1 MYHVPGAGPPP
12 GHMHMVAQRW
22 GLWLTPLSWESRVY
36 ISTSDELS
44 AFCERIGNEPVIAVD
59 TEFLRERTY
68 YPKLCLVQVG
78 TPTEIGAIDPILIE
92 DLSPLAHIFADERVT
107 KVFHACGQDL
117 EVILDGMGVTC
128 TSVFDTQVAAAFLGM
143 RQQVSYASLV
153 EVYAGVRLP
162 KAESLTDWS
171 RRPLDPEQL
180 TYAEDDVRYLPGI
193 YDRMVEQL
201 VERDRLAWVQPE
213 MAEATDPSHM
223 HRDPREAYLRLKRSS
238 SLTRRQLAIA
248 REVCAWRE
256 QTAASHDVPRKWVLS
271 DEVVVEVCKRAP
283 RNRDRLRKIRGTDQL
298 SERDVRDLLDA
309 VHAGEEVPGSACP
322 QPERHAHPSA
332 EVESVV
338 DLMVALVRIVSEKS
352 GIATQLIATRDDL
365 VEFAQDRSKSRLATG
380 WRHELAGKQLESLL
394 EGSVGLTVRDGRIE
408 VI

>member
-1 MYHVPGAGPPP
+1 M
-12 GHMHMVAQRW
+12 
-22 GLWLTPLSWESRVY
+22 Y

-117 EVILDGMGVTC
+117 EVILDGMGVMC
-128 TSVFDTQVAAAFLGM
+128 ASVFDTQVAAAFLGM

-153 EVYAGVRLP
+153 EAYAGVRLP

-180 TYAEDDVRYLPGI
+180 TYAEDDVRYLPAI
-193 YDRMVEQL
+193 YDRMMEQL
-201 VERDRLAWVQPE
+201 VEKDRLAWVQPE
-213 MAEATDPSHM
+213 MAEVTDPSHM

-298 SERDVRDLLDA
+298 SERDVHDLLDA
-309 VHAGEEVPGSACP
+309 VRAGEEVPGSACP
-322 QPERHAHPSA
+322 QQERHAHPSA

>member
-1 MYHVPGAGPPP
+1 M
-12 GHMHMVAQRW
+12 
-22 GLWLTPLSWESRVY
+22 Y

-44 AFCERIGNEPVIAVD
+44 AFCERIGKERVIAVD

-78 TPTEIGAIDPILIE
+78 TASEIGAIDPILIK
-92 DLSPLAHIFADERVT
+92 DLSPLASIFADERVT

-117 EVILDGMGVTC
+117 EVILDGMGVAC
-128 TSVFDTQVAAAFLGM
+128 TPVFDTQVAAAFLGM

-153 EVYAGVRLP
+153 EAYAGVRLP

-180 TYAEDDVRYLPGI
+180 TYAEDDVRYLPAI
-193 YDRMVEQL
+193 YESMIEQL
-201 VERDRLAWVQPE
+201 VEKDRLSWVQPE
-213 MAEATDPSHM
+213 IAEVCDPSHM
-223 HRDPREAYLRLKRSS
+223 HRDPRMAYLRLKRSS

-256 QTAASHDVPRKWVLS
+256 KTAASHDIPRKWVLS

-283 RNRDRLRKIRGTDQL
+283 RTRDRLRKIRGTDQL
-298 SERDVRDLLDA
+298 AEKDVRDLLEM
-309 VHAGEEVPGSACP
+309 VQVGEGVPASECP
-322 QPERHAHPSA
+322 QQERHSHPSP
-332 EVESVV
+332 ELESVV
-338 DLMVALVRIVSEKS
+338 DLMIALVRVVSEKS

-365 VEFAQDRSKSRLATG
+365 VEFAQDRSKSRLASG
-380 WRHELAGKQLESLL
+380 WRYELAGRQLESLL

-408 VI
+408 LI

>member
-1 MYHVPGAGPPP
+1 M
-12 GHMHMVAQRW
+12 
-22 GLWLTPLSWESRVY
+22 Y

-44 AFCERIGNEPVIAVD
+44 AFCERIGKERVIAVD

-78 TPTEIGAIDPILIE
+78 TASEIGAIDPILIK
-92 DLSPLAHIFADERVT
+92 DLSPLASIFADERVT

-117 EVILDGMGVTC
+117 EVILDGMGVAC

-153 EVYAGVRLP
+153 EAYAGVRLP

-180 TYAEDDVRYLPGI
+180 TYAEDDVRYLPAI
-193 YDRMVEQL
+193 YESMIEQL
-201 VERDRLAWVQPE
+201 VEKDRLSWVQPE
-213 MAEATDPSHM
+213 IAEVCDPSHM
-223 HRDPREAYLRLKRSS
+223 HRDPRMAYLRLKRSS

-256 QTAASHDVPRKWVLS
+256 KTAASHDIPRKWVLS

-283 RNRDRLRKIRGTDQL
+283 RTRDRLRKIRGTDQL
-298 SERDVRDLLDA
+298 AEKDVRDLLEM
-309 VHAGEEVPGSACP
+309 VQVGEGVPASECP
-322 QPERHAHPSA
+322 QQERHSHPSP
-332 EVESVV
+332 ELESVV
-338 DLMVALVRIVSEKS
+338 DLMIALVRVVSEKF

-365 VEFAQDRSKSRLATG
+365 VEFAQDRSKSRLASG
-380 WRHELAGKQLESLL
+380 WRYELAGRQLESLL

-408 VI
+408 LI

>member
-1 MYHVPGAGPPP
+1 M
-12 GHMHMVAQRW
+12 
-22 GLWLTPLSWESRVY
+22 Y

-44 AFCERIGNEPVIAVD
+44 AFCERIGKERVIAVD

-78 TPTEIGAIDPILIE
+78 TASEIGAIDPILIK
-92 DLSPLAHIFADERVT
+92 DLSPLASIFADERVT

-117 EVILDGMGVTC
+117 EVILDGMGVAC

-153 EVYAGVRLP
+153 EAYAGVRLP

-180 TYAEDDVRYLPGI
+180 AYAEDDVRYLPAI
-193 YDRMVEQL
+193 YESMIEQL
-201 VERDRLAWVQPE
+201 VEKDRLSWVQPE
-213 MAEATDPSHM
+213 IAEVCDPSHM
-223 HRDPREAYLRLKRSS
+223 HRDPRMAYLRLKRSS

-256 QTAASHDVPRKWVLS
+256 KTAASHDIPRKWVLS

-283 RNRDRLRKIRGTDQL
+283 RTRDRLRKIRGTDQL
-298 SERDVRDLLDA
+298 AEKDVRDLLEM
-309 VHAGEEVPGSACP
+309 VQVGEGVPASECP
-322 QPERHAHPSA
+322 QQERHSHPSP
-332 EVESVV
+332 ELESVV
-338 DLMVALVRIVSEKS
+338 DLMIALVRVVSEKS

-365 VEFAQDRSKSRLATG
+365 VEFAQDRSKSRLASG
-380 WRHELAGKQLESLL
+380 WRYELAGRQLESLL

-408 VI
+408 LI

>member
-1 MYHVPGAGPPP
+1 M
-12 GHMHMVAQRW
+12 
-22 GLWLTPLSWESRVY
+22 Y

-78 TPTEIGAIDPILIE
+78 TPKEIGAIDPILIE
-92 DLSPLAHIFADERVT
+92 DLSPLARIFADERVT

-117 EVILDGMGVTC
+117 EVILDGMGVMC
-128 TSVFDTQVAAAFLGM
+128 ASVFDTQVAAAFLGM

-153 EVYAGVRLP
+153 EAYAGVRLP

-298 SERDVRDLLDA
+298 SERDVHDLLDA
-309 VHAGEEVPGSACP
+309 VRAGEEVPGSACP
-322 QPERHAHPSA
+322 QQERHAHPSP
-332 EVESVV
+332 EVESVA

-408 VI
+408 II

>member
-1 MYHVPGAGPPP
+1 M
-12 GHMHMVAQRW
+12 
-22 GLWLTPLSWESRVY
+22 Y

-78 TPTEIGAIDPILIE
+78 TPKEIGAIDPILIE
-92 DLSPLAHIFADERVT
+92 DLSPLARIFADERVT

-128 TSVFDTQVAAAFLGM
+128 ASVFDTQVAAAFLGM

-153 EVYAGVRLP
+153 EAYAGVRLP

-271 DEVVVEVCKRAP
+271 DEVVVEVCSGRRATATACAS
-283 RNRDRLRKIRGTDQL
+283 IRGTDQL
-298 SERDVRDLLDA
+298 SERDVHDLLDA
-309 VHAGEEVPGSACP
+309 VRAGEEVPGSACP
-322 QPERHAHPSA
+322 QQERHAASLRRGRERGGPHGCA
-332 EVESVV
+332 GENRVREVRHCHAAHSHQGRPGRVRPGPLE
-338 DLMVALVRIVSEKS
+338 VAPC
-352 GIATQLIATRDDL
+352 D
-365 VEFAQDRSKSRLATG
+365 RLAPRAC
-380 WRHELAGKQLESLL
+380 WQAA
-394 EGSVGLTVRDGRIE
+394 
-408 VI
+408 

>member
-1 MYHVPGAGPPP
+1 M
-12 GHMHMVAQRW
+12 
-22 GLWLTPLSWESRVY
+22 Y

-44 AFCERIGNEPVIAVD
+44 AFCERIGKERVIAVD

-78 TPTEIGAIDPILIE
+78 TASEIGAIDPILIK
-92 DLSPLAHIFADERVT
+92 DLSPLASIFADERVT

-117 EVILDGMGVTC
+117 EVILDGMGVAC

-153 EVYAGVRLP
+153 EAYAGVRLP

-180 TYAEDDVRYLPGI
+180 TYAEDDVRYLPAI
-193 YDRMVEQL
+193 YESMIEQL
-201 VERDRLAWVQPE
+201 VEKDRLSWVQPE
-213 MAEATDPSHM
+213 IAEVCDPSHM
-223 HRDPREAYLRLKRSS
+223 HRDTRMAYLRLKRSS

-256 QTAASHDVPRKWVLS
+256 KTAASHDIPRKWVLS

-283 RNRDRLRKIRGTDQL
+283 RTRDRLRKIRGTDQL
-298 SERDVRDLLDA
+298 AEKDVRDLLEM
-309 VHAGEEVPGSACP
+309 VQVGEGVPASECP
-322 QPERHAHPSA
+322 QQERHSHPSP
-332 EVESVV
+332 ELESVV
-338 DLMVALVRIVSEKS
+338 DLMIALVRVVSEKS

-365 VEFAQDRSKSRLATG
+365 VEFAQDRSKSRLASG
-380 WRHELAGKQLESLL
+380 WRYELAGRQLESLL

-408 VI
+408 LI

>member
-1 MYHVPGAGPPP
+1 M
-12 GHMHMVAQRW
+12 
-22 GLWLTPLSWESRVY
+22 Y

-44 AFCERIGNEPVIAVD
+44 AFCERIGKERVIAVD

-78 TPTEIGAIDPILIE
+78 TASEIGAIDPILIK
-92 DLSPLAHIFADERVT
+92 DLSPLASIFADERVT

-117 EVILDGMGVTC
+117 EVILDGMGVAC

-153 EVYAGVRLP
+153 EAYAGVRLP

-180 TYAEDDVRYLPGI
+180 TYAEDDVRYLPAI
-193 YDRMVEQL
+193 YESMIEQL
-201 VERDRLAWVQPE
+201 VEKDRLSWVQPE
-213 MAEATDPSHM
+213 IAEVCDPSHM
-223 HRDPREAYLRLKRSS
+223 HRDPRMAYLRLKRSS

-256 QTAASHDVPRKWVLS
+256 KTAASHDIPRKWVLS

-283 RNRDRLRKIRGTDQL
+283 RTRDRLRKIRGTDQL
-298 SERDVRDLLDA
+298 AEKDVRDLLEM
-309 VHAGEEVPGSACP
+309 VQVGEGVPASECP
-322 QPERHAHPSA
+322 QQERHSHPSP
-332 EVESVV
+332 ELESVV
-338 DLMVALVRIVSEKS
+338 DLMIALVRVVSEKS

-365 VEFAQDRSKSRLATG
+365 VELAQDRSKSRLASG
-380 WRHELAGKQLESLL
+380 WRYELAGRQLESLL

-408 VI
+408 LI

>member
-1 MYHVPGAGPPP
+1 M
-12 GHMHMVAQRW
+12 
-22 GLWLTPLSWESRVY
+22 Y

-44 AFCERIGNEPVIAVD
+44 AFCERIGKERVIAVD

-78 TPTEIGAIDPILIE
+78 TASEIGAIDPILIK
-92 DLSPLAHIFADERVT
+92 DLSPLASIFADERVT

-117 EVILDGMGVTC
+117 EVILDGMGVAC

-153 EVYAGVRLP
+153 EAYAGVRLP

-171 RRPLDPEQL
+171 
-180 TYAEDDVRYLPGI
+180 DVRYLPAI
-193 YDRMVEQL
+193 YESMIEQL
-201 VERDRLAWVQPE
+201 VEKDRLSWVQPE
-213 MAEATDPSHM
+213 IAEVCDPSHM
-223 HRDPREAYLRLKRSS
+223 HRDPRMAYLRLKRSS

-256 QTAASHDVPRKWVLS
+256 KTAASHDIPRKWVLS

-283 RNRDRLRKIRGTDQL
+283 RTRDRLRKIRGTDQL
-298 SERDVRDLLDA
+298 AEKDVRDLLEM
-309 VHAGEEVPGSACP
+309 VQVGEGVPASECP
-322 QPERHAHPSA
+322 QQERHSHPSP
-332 EVESVV
+332 ELESVV
-338 DLMVALVRIVSEKS
+338 DLMIALVRVVSEKS

-365 VEFAQDRSKSRLATG
+365 VEFAQDRSKSRLASG
-380 WRHELAGKQLESLL
+380 WRYELAGRQLESLL

-408 VI
+408 LI

>member
-1 MYHVPGAGPPP
+1 M
-12 GHMHMVAQRW
+12 
-22 GLWLTPLSWESRVY
+22 Y

-44 AFCERIGNEPVIAVD
+44 AFCERIGKERVIAVD

-78 TPTEIGAIDPILIE
+78 TASEIGAIDPILIK
-92 DLSPLAHIFADERVT
+92 DLSPLASIFADERVT

-117 EVILDGMGVTC
+117 EVILDGMGVAC

-153 EVYAGVRLP
+153 EAYAGVRLP

-180 TYAEDDVRYLPGI
+180 TYAEDDVRYLPAI
-193 YDRMVEQL
+193 YESMIEQL
-201 VERDRLAWVQPE
+201 VEKDRLSWVQPE
-213 MAEATDPSHM
+213 IAEVCDPSHM
-223 HRDPREAYLRLKRSS
+223 HRDPRMAYLRLKRSS

-256 QTAASHDVPRKWVLS
+256 KTAASHDIPRKWVLS

-283 RNRDRLRKIRGTDQL
+283 RTRDRLRKIRGTDQL
-298 SERDVRDLLDA
+298 AEKDVRDLLEM
-309 VHAGEEVPGSACP
+309 VQVGEGVPASECP
-322 QPERHAHPSA
+322 QQERHSHPSP
-332 EVESVV
+332 ELESVV
-338 DLMVALVRIVSEKS
+338 DLMIALVRVVSEKS

-365 VEFAQDRSKSRLATG
+365 VEFAQDRSKSRLASG
-380 WRHELAGKQLESLL
+380 WRYELAGRQLESLL

-408 VI
+408 LI

>member
-1 MYHVPGAGPPP
+1 M
-12 GHMHMVAQRW
+12 
-22 GLWLTPLSWESRVY
+22 Y

-44 AFCERIGNEPVIAVD
+44 AFCERIGKEHVIAVD

-78 TPTEIGAIDPILIE
+78 TASEIGAIDPILIK
-92 DLSPLAHIFADERVT
+92 DLSPLASIFADERVT

-117 EVILDGMGVTC
+117 EVILDGIGVAC

-153 EVYAGVRLP
+153 EAYAGVRLP

-180 TYAEDDVRYLPGI
+180 TYAEDDVRYLPAI
-193 YDRMVEQL
+193 YESMIEQL
-201 VERDRLAWVQPE
+201 VEKDRLSWVQPE
-213 MAEATDPSHM
+213 IAEVCDPSHM
-223 HRDPREAYLRLKRSS
+223 HRDPRMAYLRLKRSS

-256 QTAASHDVPRKWVLS
+256 KTAASHDIPRKWVLS

-283 RNRDRLRKIRGTDQL
+283 RTRDRLRKIRGTDQL
-298 SERDVRDLLDA
+298 AEKDVRDLLEM
-309 VHAGEEVPGSACP
+309 VQVGEGVPASECP
-322 QPERHAHPSA
+322 QQERHSHPSP
-332 EVESVV
+332 ELESVV
-338 DLMVALVRIVSEKS
+338 DLMIALVRVVSEKS

-365 VEFAQDRSKSRLATG
+365 VEFAQDRSKSRLASG
-380 WRHELAGKQLESLL
+380 WRYELAGRQLESLL

-408 VI
+408 LI

>member
-1 MYHVPGAGPPP
+1 M
-12 GHMHMVAQRW
+12 
-22 GLWLTPLSWESRVY
+22 Y

-44 AFCERIGNEPVIAVD
+44 AFCERIGKERVIAVD

-78 TPTEIGAIDPILIE
+78 TASEIGAIDPILIK
-92 DLSPLAHIFADERVT
+92 DLSPLASIFADERVT

-117 EVILDGMGVTC
+117 EVILDGMGVAC

-153 EVYAGVRLP
+153 EAYAGVRLP

-180 TYAEDDVRYLPGI
+180 TYAEDDVRYLPAI
-193 YDRMVEQL
+193 YESMIEQL
-201 VERDRLAWVQPE
+201 VEKDRLSWVQPE
-213 MAEATDPSHM
+213 IAEVCDPSHM
-223 HRDPREAYLRLKRSS
+223 HRDPRMAYLRLKRSS

-256 QTAASHDVPRKWVLS
+256 KTAASHDIPRKWVLS

-283 RNRDRLRKIRGTDQL
+283 RTRDRLRKIRGTDQL
-298 SERDVRDLLDA
+298 AEKDVRDLLEM
-309 VHAGEEVPGSACP
+309 VQVGEGVPASECP
-322 QPERHAHPSA
+322 QQERHSQPSP
-332 EVESVV
+332 ELESVV
-338 DLMVALVRIVSEKS
+338 DLMIALVRVVSEKS

-365 VEFAQDRSKSRLATG
+365 VEFAQDRSKSRLASG
-380 WRHELAGKQLESLL
+380 WRYELAGRQLESLL

-408 VI
+408 LI

>member
-1 MYHVPGAGPPP
+1 M
-12 GHMHMVAQRW
+12 
-22 GLWLTPLSWESRVY
+22 Y

-44 AFCERIGNEPVIAVD
+44 AFCERIGKERVIAVD

-78 TPTEIGAIDPILIE
+78 TASEIGAIDPILIK
-92 DLSPLAHIFADERVT
+92 DLSPLASIFAAERVT

-117 EVILDGMGVTC
+117 EVILDGMGVAC

-153 EVYAGVRLP
+153 EAYAGVRLP

-180 TYAEDDVRYLPGI
+180 TYAEDDVRYLPAI
-193 YDRMVEQL
+193 YESMIEQL
-201 VERDRLAWVQPE
+201 VEKDRLSWVQPE
-213 MAEATDPSHM
+213 IAEVCDPSHM
-223 HRDPREAYLRLKRSS
+223 HRDPRMAYLRLKRSS

-256 QTAASHDVPRKWVLS
+256 KTAASHDIPRKWVLS

-283 RNRDRLRKIRGTDQL
+283 RTRDRLRKIRGTDQL
-298 SERDVRDLLDA
+298 AEKDVRDLLEM
-309 VHAGEEVPGSACP
+309 VQVGEGVPASECP
-322 QPERHAHPSA
+322 QQERHSHPSP
-332 EVESVV
+332 ELESVV
-338 DLMVALVRIVSEKS
+338 DLMIALVRVVSEKS

-365 VEFAQDRSKSRLATG
+365 VEFAQDRSKSRLASG
-380 WRHELAGKQLESLL
+380 WRYELAGRQLESLL

-408 VI
+408 LI

>member
-1 MYHVPGAGPPP
+1 M
-12 GHMHMVAQRW
+12 
-22 GLWLTPLSWESRVY
+22 Y

-44 AFCERIGNEPVIAVD
+44 AFCERIGKEHVIAVD

-78 TPTEIGAIDPILIE
+78 TASEIGAIDPILIK
-92 DLSPLAHIFADERVT
+92 DLSPLASIFADERVT

-117 EVILDGMGVTC
+117 EVILDGMGVAC

-143 RQQVSYASLV
+143 CQQVSYASLV
-153 EVYAGVRLP
+153 EAYAGVRLP

-180 TYAEDDVRYLPGI
+180 TYAEDDVRYLPAI
-193 YDRMVEQL
+193 YESMIELL
-201 VERDRLAWVQPE
+201 VEKDRLSWVQPE
-213 MAEATDPSHM
+213 IAEVCDPSHM
-223 HRDPREAYLRLKRSS
+223 HRDPRMAYLRLKRSS

-256 QTAASHDVPRKWVLS
+256 KTAASHDIPRKWVLS

-283 RNRDRLRKIRGTDQL
+283 RTRDRLRKIRGTDQL
-298 SERDVRDLLDA
+298 AEKDVRDLLEM
-309 VHAGEEVPGSACP
+309 VQVGEGVPASECP
-322 QPERHAHPSA
+322 QQERHSHPSP
-332 EVESVV
+332 ELESVV
-338 DLMVALVRIVSEKS
+338 DLMIALVRVVSEKS

-365 VEFAQDRSKSRLATG
+365 VEFAQDRPKSRLASG
-380 WRHELAGKQLESLL
+380 WRYELAGRQLESLL

-408 VI
+408 LI

>member
-1 MYHVPGAGPPP
+1 M
-12 GHMHMVAQRW
+12 
-22 GLWLTPLSWESRVY
+22 Y

-78 TPTEIGAIDPILIE
+78 TPKEIGAIDPILIE
-92 DLSPLAHIFADERVT
+92 DLSPLARIFADERVT

-117 EVILDGMGVTC
+117 EVILDSMGVTC
-128 TSVFDTQVAAAFLGM
+128 ASVFDTQVAAAFLGM

-153 EVYAGVRLP
+153 EAYAGVRLP

-298 SERDVRDLLDA
+298 SERDVHDLLDA
-309 VHAGEEVPGSACP
+309 VRAGEEVPGSACP
-322 QPERHAHPSA
+322 QQERHAHPSA

-408 VI
+408 II

>member
-1 MYHVPGAGPPP
+1 M
-12 GHMHMVAQRW
+12 
-22 GLWLTPLSWESRVY
+22 Y

-78 TPTEIGAIDPILIE
+78 TPKEIGAIDPILIE
-92 DLSPLAHIFADERVT
+92 DLSPLARIFADERVT

-117 EVILDGMGVTC
+117 EVILDGMGVMC
-128 TSVFDTQVAAAFLGM
+128 ASVFDTQVAAAFLGM

-153 EVYAGVRLP
+153 EAYAGVRLP

-298 SERDVRDLLDA
+298 SERDVHDLLDA
-309 VHAGEEVPGSACP
+309 VRAGEEVPGSACP
-322 QPERHAHPSA
+322 QQERHAHPSA
-332 EVESVV
+332 EVESVA

-408 VI
+408 II

>member
-1 MYHVPGAGPPP
+1 M
-12 GHMHMVAQRW
+12 
-22 GLWLTPLSWESRVY
+22 Y

-44 AFCERIGNEPVIAVD
+44 AFCERIGKERVIAVD

-78 TPTEIGAIDPILIE
+78 TASEIGAIDPILIK
-92 DLSPLAHIFADERVT
+92 DLSPLASIFADERVT

-117 EVILDGMGVTC
+117 EVILDGMGVAC

-143 RQQVSYASLV
+143 RQQVGYASLV
-153 EVYAGVRLP
+153 EAYAGVRLP

-180 TYAEDDVRYLPGI
+180 TYAEDDVRYLPAI
-193 YDRMVEQL
+193 YESMIEQL
-201 VERDRLAWVQPE
+201 VEKDRLSWVQPE
-213 MAEATDPSHM
+213 IAEVCDPSHM
-223 HRDPREAYLRLKRSS
+223 HRDPRMAYLRLKRSS

-256 QTAASHDVPRKWVLS
+256 KTAASHDIPRKWVLS

-283 RNRDRLRKIRGTDQL
+283 RTRDRLRKIRGTDQL
-298 SERDVRDLLDA
+298 AEKDVRDLLEM
-309 VHAGEEVPGSACP
+309 VQVGEGVPASECP
-322 QPERHAHPSA
+322 QQERHSHPSP
-332 EVESVV
+332 ELESVV
-338 DLMVALVRIVSEKS
+338 DLMIALVRVVSEKS

-365 VEFAQDRSKSRLATG
+365 VEFAQDRSKSRLASG
-380 WRHELAGKQLESLL
+380 WRYELAGRQLESLL

-408 VI
+408 LI

>member
-1 MYHVPGAGPPP
+1 M
-12 GHMHMVAQRW
+12 
-22 GLWLTPLSWESRVY
+22 Y

-44 AFCERIGNEPVIAVD
+44 AFCERIGKERVIAVD

-78 TPTEIGAIDPILIE
+78 TASEIGAIDPILIK
-92 DLSPLAHIFADERVT
+92 DLSPLASIFADERVT

-117 EVILDGMGVTC
+117 EVILDGMGVAC

-153 EVYAGVRLP
+153 EAYAGVRLP

-180 TYAEDDVRYLPGI
+180 TYAEDDVRYLPAI
-193 YDRMVEQL
+193 YESMIAQL
-201 VERDRLAWVQPE
+201 VEKDRLSWVQPE
-213 MAEATDPSHM
+213 IAEVCDPSHM
-223 HRDPREAYLRLKRSS
+223 HRDPRMAYLRLKRSS

-256 QTAASHDVPRKWVLS
+256 KTAASHDIPRKWVLS

-283 RNRDRLRKIRGTDQL
+283 RTRDRLRKIRGTDQL
-298 SERDVRDLLDA
+298 AEKDVRDLLEM
-309 VHAGEEVPGSACP
+309 VQVGEGVPASECP
-322 QPERHAHPSA
+322 QQERHSHPSP
-332 EVESVV
+332 ELESVV
-338 DLMVALVRIVSEKS
+338 DLMIALVRVVSEKS

-365 VEFAQDRSKSRLATG
+365 VEFAQDRSKSRLASG
-380 WRHELAGKQLESLL
+380 WRYELAGRQLESLL

-408 VI
+408 LI

>member
-1 MYHVPGAGPPP
+1 M
-12 GHMHMVAQRW
+12 
-22 GLWLTPLSWESRVY
+22 Y

-44 AFCERIGNEPVIAVD
+44 AFCERIGKERVIAVD

-78 TPTEIGAIDPILIE
+78 TASEIGAIDPILIK
-92 DLSPLAHIFADERVT
+92 DLSPLASIFADERVT

-117 EVILDGMGVTC
+117 EVILDGMGVAC

-153 EVYAGVRLP
+153 EAYAGVRLP

-180 TYAEDDVRYLPGI
+180 TYAEDDVRYLPAI
-193 YDRMVEQL
+193 YESMIEQL
-201 VERDRLAWVQPE
+201 VEKDRLSWVQPE
-213 MAEATDPSHM
+213 IAEVCDPSHM
-223 HRDPREAYLRLKRSS
+223 HRDPRMAYLRLKRSS

-256 QTAASHDVPRKWVLS
+256 KTAASHDIPRKWVLS

-283 RNRDRLRKIRGTDQL
+283 RTRDRLRKIRGTDQL
-298 SERDVRDLLDA
+298 AEKDVRDLLEM
-309 VHAGEEVPGSACP
+309 VQVGEGVPASECP
-322 QPERHAHPSA
+322 QQERHSHPSP
-332 EVESVV
+332 ELESVV
-338 DLMVALVRIVSEKS
+338 DLMIALVRVVSEKF

-365 VEFAQDRSKSRLATG
+365 VESAQDRSKSRLASG
-380 WRHELAGKQLESLL
+380 WRYELAGRQLESLL

-408 VI
+408 LI

>member
-1 MYHVPGAGPPP
+1 M
-12 GHMHMVAQRW
+12 
-22 GLWLTPLSWESRVY
+22 Y

-44 AFCERIGNEPVIAVD
+44 AFCERIGKERVIAVD

-78 TPTEIGAIDPILIE
+78 TASEIGAIDPILIK
-92 DLSPLAHIFADERVT
+92 DLSPLASIFADERVT

-117 EVILDGMGVTC
+117 EVILDGMGVAC

-153 EVYAGVRLP
+153 EAYAGVRLP

-180 TYAEDDVRYLPGI
+180 TYAEDDVRYLPAI
-193 YDRMVEQL
+193 YESMIEQL
-201 VERDRLAWVQPE
+201 VEKDRLSWVQPE
-213 MAEATDPSHM
+213 IAEVCDPSHM
-223 HRDPREAYLRLKRSS
+223 HRDPRMAYLRLKRSS

-256 QTAASHDVPRKWVLS
+256 KTAASHDIPRKWVLS

-283 RNRDRLRKIRGTDQL
+283 RTRDRLRKIRGTDQL
-298 SERDVRDLLDA
+298 AEKDVRDLLEM
-309 VHAGEEVPGSACP
+309 VQVGEGGPASECP
-322 QPERHAHPSA
+322 QQERHSHPSP
-332 EVESVV
+332 ELESVV
-338 DLMVALVRIVSEKS
+338 DLMIALVRVVSEKS

-365 VEFAQDRSKSRLATG
+365 VEFAQDRSKSRLASG
-380 WRHELAGKQLESLL
+380 WRYELAGRQLESLL

-408 VI
+408 LI

>member
-1 MYHVPGAGPPP
+1 M
-12 GHMHMVAQRW
+12 
-22 GLWLTPLSWESRVY
+22 Y
-36 ISTSDELS
+36 ISTSDELN
-44 AFCERIGNEPVIAVD
+44 AFCERIAKEPVIAVD

-78 TPTEIGAIDPILIE
+78 TPSEIGAIDPILIG
-92 DLSPLAHIFADERVT
+92 DLSPLARVFADERVT

-128 TSVFDTQVAAAFLGM
+128 SSVFDTQVAAAFLGM

-153 EVYAGVRLP
+153 EAYAGVRLP

-180 TYAEDDVRYLPGI
+180 TYAEDDVRYLPAI
-193 YDRMVEQL
+193 YDRMMEQL

-213 MAEATDPSHM
+213 MDEVTDPSHLR
-223 HRDPREAYLRLKRSS
+223 RDPREAYLRLKRSS

-256 QTAASHDVPRKWVLS
+256 KTAASHDIPRRWVLS
-271 DEVVVEVCKRAP
+271 DEVVIEVCKRAP
-283 RNRDRLRKIRGTDQL
+283 RTRERLRKIRGTDQL
-298 SERDVRDLLDA
+298 GEKDVRALLDA
-309 VHAGEEVPGSACP
+309 VRVGAGVPGPECP
-322 QPERHAHPSA
+322 QQERHAHPSPD
-332 EVESVV
+332 VESVV
-338 DLMVALVRIVSEKS
+338 DLMVALVRIVSERS

-365 VEFAQDRSKSRLATG
+365 AEFAQDRSRSRLASG
-380 WRHELAGKQLESLL
+380 WRHELAGRQLESLL

-408 VI
+408 LI

>member
-1 MYHVPGAGPPP
+1 M
-12 GHMHMVAQRW
+12 
-22 GLWLTPLSWESRVY
+22 Y

-44 AFCERIGNEPVIAVD
+44 AFCERIGKEHVIAVD

-78 TPTEIGAIDPILIE
+78 TASEIGAIDPILIK
-92 DLSPLAHIFADERVT
+92 DLSPLASIFADERVT

-117 EVILDGMGVTC
+117 EVILDGMGVAC

-153 EVYAGVRLP
+153 EAYAGVRLP

-180 TYAEDDVRYLPGI
+180 TYAEDDVRYLPAI
-193 YDRMVEQL
+193 YESMIELL
-201 VERDRLAWVQPE
+201 VEKDRLSWVQPE
-213 MAEATDPSHM
+213 IAEVCDPSHM
-223 HRDPREAYLRLKRSS
+223 HRDPRMAYLRLKRSS

-256 QTAASHDVPRKWVLS
+256 KTAASHDIPRKWVLS

-283 RNRDRLRKIRGTDQL
+283 RTRDRLRKIRGTDQL
-298 SERDVRDLLDA
+298 AEKDVRDLLEM
-309 VHAGEEVPGSACP
+309 VQVGEGVPASECP
-322 QPERHAHPSA
+322 QQERHSHPSP
-332 EVESVV
+332 ELESVV
-338 DLMVALVRIVSEKS
+338 DLMIALVRVVSEKS

-365 VEFAQDRSKSRLATG
+365 VEFAQDRPKSRLASG
-380 WRHELAGKQLESLL
+380 WRYELAGRQLESLL

-408 VI
+408 LI

>member
-1 MYHVPGAGPPP
+1 
-12 GHMHMVAQRW
+12 
-22 GLWLTPLSWESRVY
+22 VY

-44 AFCERIGNEPVIAVD
+44 AFCERIGKERVIAVD

-78 TPTEIGAIDPILIE
+78 TASEIGAIDPILIK
-92 DLSPLAHIFADERVT
+92 DLSPLASIFADERVT

-117 EVILDGMGVTC
+117 EVILDGMGVAC

-153 EVYAGVRLP
+153 EAYAGVRLP

-180 TYAEDDVRYLPGI
+180 TYAEDDVRYLPAI
-193 YDRMVEQL
+193 YESMIEQL
-201 VERDRLAWVQPE
+201 VEKDRLSWVQPE
-213 MAEATDPSHM
+213 IAEVCDPSHM
-223 HRDPREAYLRLKRSS
+223 HRDPRMAYLRLKRSS

-256 QTAASHDVPRKWVLS
+256 KTAASHDIPRKWVLS

-283 RNRDRLRKIRGTDQL
+283 RTRDRLRKIRGTDQL
-298 SERDVRDLLDA
+298 AEKDVRDLLEM
-309 VHAGEEVPGSACP
+309 VQVGEGVPASECP
-322 QPERHAHPSA
+322 QQERHSHPSP
-332 EVESVV
+332 ELESVV
-338 DLMVALVRIVSEKS
+338 DLMIALVRVVSEKS

-365 VEFAQDRSKSRLATG
+365 VEFAQDRSKSRLASG
-380 WRHELAGKQLESLL
+380 WRYELAGRQLESLL

-408 VI
+408 LI

>member
-1 MYHVPGAGPPP
+1 M
-12 GHMHMVAQRW
+12 
-22 GLWLTPLSWESRVY
+22 Y
-36 ISTSDELS
+36 ISTSDELN
-44 AFCERIGNEPVIAVD
+44 AFCERIAKEPVIAVD

-78 TPTEIGAIDPILIE
+78 TPSEIGAIDPILIG
-92 DLSPLAHIFADERVT
+92 DLSPLARVFADERVT

-128 TSVFDTQVAAAFLGM
+128 SSVFDTQVAAAFLGM

-153 EVYAGVRLP
+153 EAYAGVRLP

-180 TYAEDDVRYLPGI
+180 TYAEDDVRYLPAT
-193 YDRMVEQL
+193 YDRMMEQL

-213 MAEATDPSHM
+213 MDEVTDPSHLR
-223 HRDPREAYLRLKRSS
+223 RDPREAYLRLKRSS

-256 QTAASHDVPRKWVLS
+256 KTAASHDIPRRWVLS
-271 DEVVVEVCKRAP
+271 DEVVIEVCKRAP
-283 RNRDRLRKIRGTDQL
+283 RTRERLRKIRGTDQL
-298 SERDVRDLLDA
+298 GEKDVRALLDA
-309 VHAGEEVPGSACP
+309 VRVGAGVPGPECP
-322 QPERHAHPSA
+322 QQERHAHPSPD
-332 EVESVV
+332 VESVV
-338 DLMVALVRIVSEKS
+338 DLMVALVRIVSERS

-365 VEFAQDRSKSRLATG
+365 AEFAQDRSRSRLASG
-380 WRHELAGKQLESLL
+380 WRHELAGRQLESLL

-408 VI
+408 LI

>member
-1 MYHVPGAGPPP
+1 M
-12 GHMHMVAQRW
+12 
-22 GLWLTPLSWESRVY
+22 Y

-44 AFCERIGNEPVIAVD
+44 AFCERIGKERVIAVD

-78 TPTEIGAIDPILIE
+78 TASEIGAIDPILIK
-92 DLSPLAHIFADERVT
+92 DLSPLASIFADERVT

-117 EVILDGMGVTC
+117 EVILDGMGVAC

-153 EVYAGVRLP
+153 EAYAGVRLP

-180 TYAEDDVRYLPGI
+180 TYAEDDVRYLPAI
-193 YDRMVEQL
+193 YESMIEQL
-201 VERDRLAWVQPE
+201 VEKDRLSWVQPE
-213 MAEATDPSHM
+213 IAEVCDPSHM
-223 HRDPREAYLRLKRSS
+223 HRDPRMAYLRLKRSS
-238 SLTRRQLAIA
+238 SLTRRQLAIP

-256 QTAASHDVPRKWVLS
+256 KTAASHDIPRKWVLS

-283 RNRDRLRKIRGTDQL
+283 RTRDRLRKIRGTDQL
-298 SERDVRDLLDA
+298 AEKDVRDLLEM
-309 VHAGEEVPGSACP
+309 VQVGEGVPASECP
-322 QPERHAHPSA
+322 QQERHSHPSP
-332 EVESVV
+332 ELESVV
-338 DLMVALVRIVSEKS
+338 DLMIALVRVVSEKS

-365 VEFAQDRSKSRLATG
+365 VEFAQDRSKSRLASG
-380 WRHELAGKQLESLL
+380 WRYELAGRQLESLL

-408 VI
+408 LI

>member
-1 MYHVPGAGPPP
+1 M
-12 GHMHMVAQRW
+12 
-22 GLWLTPLSWESRVY
+22 Y

-44 AFCERIGNEPVIAVD
+44 AFCERIGKERVIAVD

-78 TPTEIGAIDPILIE
+78 TASEIGAIDPILIK
-92 DLSPLAHIFADERVT
+92 DLSPLASIFADERVT

-117 EVILDGMGVTC
+117 EVILDGMGVAC

-153 EVYAGVRLP
+153 EAYAGVRLP

-180 TYAEDDVRYLPGI
+180 TYAEDDVRYLPAI
-193 YDRMVEQL
+193 YESMIEQL
-201 VERDRLAWVQPE
+201 VEKDRLSWVQPE
-213 MAEATDPSHM
+213 IAEVCDPSHM
-223 HRDPREAYLRLKRSS
+223 HRDPRMAYLRLKRSS

-256 QTAASHDVPRKWVLS
+256 KTAASHDIPRKWVLS

-283 RNRDRLRKIRGTDQL
+283 RTRDRLRKIRGTDQL
-298 SERDVRDLLDA
+298 AEKDVRDLLEM
-309 VHAGEEVPGSACP
+309 VQVGEGVPASECP
-322 QPERHAHPSA
+322 QQERHSHPSP
-332 EVESVV
+332 ELESVV
-338 DLMVALVRIVSEKS
+338 DLMIALVRVVSEKS
-352 GIATQLIATRDDL
+352 GIAKQLIATRDDL
-365 VEFAQDRSKSRLATG
+365 VEFAQDRSKSRLASG
-380 WRHELAGKQLESLL
+380 WRYELAGRQLESLL

-408 VI
+408 LI

>member
-1 MYHVPGAGPPP
+1 M
-12 GHMHMVAQRW
+12 
-22 GLWLTPLSWESRVY
+22 Y
-36 ISTSDELS
+36 ISTSDELN
-44 AFCERIGNEPVIAVD
+44 AFCERIAKEPVIAVD

-78 TPTEIGAIDPILIE
+78 TPSEIGAIDPILIG
-92 DLSPLAHIFADERVT
+92 DLSPLARVFADERVT

-128 TSVFDTQVAAAFLGM
+128 SSVFDTQVAAAFLGM

-153 EVYAGVRLP
+153 EAYAGVRLP

-180 TYAEDDVRYLPGI
+180 TYAEDDVRYLPAI
-193 YDRMVEQL
+193 YDRMMEQL

-213 MAEATDPSHM
+213 MDEVTDPSHLR
-223 HRDPREAYLRLKRSS
+223 RDPREAYLRLKRSS

-256 QTAASHDVPRKWVLS
+256 KTAASHDIPRRWVLS
-271 DEVVVEVCKRAP
+271 DEVVIEVCKRAP
-283 RNRDRLRKIRGTDQL
+283 RTRERLRKIRGTDQL
-298 SERDVRDLLDA
+298 GEKDVRALLDA
-309 VHAGEEVPGSACP
+309 VRVGAGVPGPECP
-322 QPERHAHPSA
+322 QQERHAHPSPD
-332 EVESVV
+332 VESVV
-338 DLMVALVRIVSEKS
+338 DLMVALVRIVSERS

-365 VEFAQDRSKSRLATG
+365 AEFAQDRSGSRLASG
-380 WRHELAGKQLESLL
+380 WRHELAGRQLESLL

-408 VI
+408 LI

>member
-1 MYHVPGAGPPP
+1 M
-12 GHMHMVAQRW
+12 
-22 GLWLTPLSWESRVY
+22 Y

-44 AFCERIGNEPVIAVD
+44 AFCERIGKEHVIAVD

-78 TPTEIGAIDPILIE
+78 TPNEIGAIDPILIK
-92 DLSPLAHIFADERVT
+92 DLSPLASIFADERVT

-153 EVYAGVRLP
+153 EAYAGVRLP

-180 TYAEDDVRYLPGI
+180 TYAEDDVRYLPAI
-193 YDRMVEQL
+193 YESMIEQL
-201 VERDRLAWVQPE
+201 VEKDRLSWVQPE
-213 MAEATDPSHM
+213 IAEVCDPSHM
-223 HRDPREAYLRLKRSS
+223 HRDPRMAYLRLKRSS

-256 QTAASHDVPRKWVLS
+256 QTAASHDIPRKWVLS

-283 RNRDRLRKIRGTDQL
+283 RTRDRLRKIRGTDQL
-298 SERDVRDLLDA
+298 AEKDVRDLLEM
-309 VHAGEEVPGSACP
+309 VQVGEGVPASECP
-322 QPERHAHPSA
+322 QQERHSHPSP
-332 EVESVV
+332 ELESVV
-338 DLMVALVRIVSEKS
+338 DLMIALVRVVSEKS

-365 VEFAQDRSKSRLATG
+365 VEFAQDRSKSRLASG
-380 WRHELAGKQLESLL
+380 WRYELAGRQLESLL

-408 VI
+408 LI